1 MKKSLLTLRAVFL
14 MTLVALSFT
23 ACVKKEY
30 DEPEVSNLDP
40 NLTVTHTIADLR
52 ATATFTP
59 TLMDTN
65 TIIAGIVTADDES
78 GAFYKEMI
86 IQDSTGGLSI
96 QLDVS
101 NYNTNYP
108 IGRRVFVKCTG
119 LSIAKDSDGNVEIGA
134 ATNGQIGRIPAG
146 LVQQYLVPGKWGLDL
161 PFVDASLD
169 YINANVE
176 DFCQLLVRM
185 PSVEFANAD
194 ANQAWAGDPL
204 TSSDNNREL
213 KDCTGN
219 SLIVYTSAYASFAN
233 ARTPFRNGQISG
245 IMKIYRG
252 DGELII
258 RDLSDVNMNDL
269 RCDGSSGNP
278 VYIPL
283 DSVRLLDP
291 GSTPTALPGDKFI
304 RVIVTSDNTTN
315 MINGQNLYCQDQT
328 AGIQIRF
335 SGTHSFALGT
345 QLEINVSGQELS
357 NYRGVLQINNVPLTS
372 ATVIAPPTFSITPR
386 VATLAD
392 LNTNYDQWEGQLV
405 KVNAVTLTGATTYAG
420 SLTMDDGTGTM
431 ILYTSTSATFSG
443 STVPTGPV
451 NVTGLLIEYNGT
463 KEIII
468 RNISDVQ

>member
-1 MKKSLLTLRAVFL
+1 
-14 MTLVALSFT
+14 
-23 ACVKKEY
+23 
-30 DEPEVSNLDP
+30 
-40 NLTVTHTIADLR
+40 
-52 ATATFTP
+52 
-59 TLMDTN
+59 
-65 TIIAGIVTADDES
+65 
-78 GAFYKEMI
+78 
-86 IQDSTGGLSI
+86 
-96 QLDVS
+96 
-101 NYNTNYP
+101 
-108 IGRRVFVKCTG
+108 
-119 LSIAKDSDGNVEIGA
+119 
-134 ATNGQIGRIPAG
+134 
-146 LVQQYLVPGKWGLDL
+146 
-161 PFVDASLD
+161 
-169 YINANVE
+169 
-176 DFCQLLVRM
+176 M